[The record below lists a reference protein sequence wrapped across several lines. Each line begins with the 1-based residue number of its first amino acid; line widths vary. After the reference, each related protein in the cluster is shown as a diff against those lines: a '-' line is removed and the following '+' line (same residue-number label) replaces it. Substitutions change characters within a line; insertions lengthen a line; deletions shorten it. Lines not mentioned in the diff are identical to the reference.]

1 MVVKGTLVR
10 LLEWQ
15 SVFKEN
21 RENEKSLYIYI
32 YVYIY
37 IYMYIIHIYIY
48 THFNLYG

>member
-32 YVYIY
+32 STYIYICTLYIY
-37 IYMYIIHIYIY
+37 IYIHA
-48 THFNLYG
+48 F